1 MNPNSDWASYYANR
15 VSTLL
20 SKYPQYS
27 GVFIDNCPLDLKEC
41 GYTFTTSYSNF
52 QSGFL
57 SNWKTAY
64 LNMMFMTKTAV
75 GSKIVMPNAWK
86 YTEMCEKATKATMW
100 ENFIHGRCSSYN
112 GYGSSTYMCI
122 YAINA
127 LHKQAEL
134 GNIIAVNSGCKD
146 AILHP
151 TAMKQWQKFTL
162 ACFMFAVVDLSKAY
176 YSWQFLNTDSSK
188 GYFAEMETQFGL
200 PVADY
205 KLLTKNTY
213 IREFNYYYVVANLD
227 TSYSSSFTVN
237 GVGYTLQARNALFI
251 KK

>member
-1 MNPNSDWASYYANR
+1 
-15 VSTLL
+15 
-20 SKYPQYS
+20 
-27 GVFIDNCPLDLKEC
+27 
-41 GYTFTTSYSNF
+41 
-52 QSGFL
+52 
-57 SNWKTAY
+57 
-64 LNMMFMTKTAV
+64 MMFMTKTAV